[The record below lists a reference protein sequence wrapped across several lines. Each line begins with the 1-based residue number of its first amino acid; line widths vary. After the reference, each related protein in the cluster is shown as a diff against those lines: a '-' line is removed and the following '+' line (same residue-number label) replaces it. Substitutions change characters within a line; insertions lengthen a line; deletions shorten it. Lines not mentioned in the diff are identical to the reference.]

1 MTSGYGDEYDEEWRE
16 LNRRLIA
23 AVLRLRRGRSPEEDA
38 ALALGEEWVR
48 LSLEREERARA
59 LFRIEEAHREEEKA
73 WDEADARAALE
84 AMFPEEDGEEA

>member
-1 MTSGYGDEYDEEWRE
+1 MISGYGDEYDEEWRE

-48 LSLEREERARA
+48 LSIEREERAIA
-59 LFRIEEAHREEEKA
+59 LYRIEEAHRAQEQR
-73 WDEADARAALE
+73 WNEAEARA
-84 AMFPEEDGEEA
+84 FEEA